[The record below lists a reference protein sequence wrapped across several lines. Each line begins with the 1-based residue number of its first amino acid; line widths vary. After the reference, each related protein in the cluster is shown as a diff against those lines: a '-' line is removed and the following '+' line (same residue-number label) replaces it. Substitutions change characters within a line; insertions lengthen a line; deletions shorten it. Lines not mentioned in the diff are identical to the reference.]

1 VVALSDPVYIIG
13 IDLGTT
19 NSVLAYTEIRPA
31 AADQPAIHTFKI
43 PQLVGPGSVGLSE
56 VLPSFVLLPGPHDV
70 PPNALSL
77 PWNERA
83 TWAVGQFARDR
94 GAEIPHRLISSAK
107 SWLCHSGVDR
117 NKPILP
123 WEAPEEQKRLSPVEA
138 SADIL
143 RHIRDAWDHVM
154 AAQDPALRMETQE
167 VFLTVPASFDVV
179 ARNLTVQAA
188 EMAGLPRVTLLEEPQ
203 SAFYAWIGESG
214 DRWREQVRVGDL
226 ILVVDVG
233 GGTTDFSLIRVS
245 EAQGDLTLERVAV
258 GDHLLVGGD
267 NMDLTL
273 AYTLSAKTGPKGG
286 KLTAYQMRGL
296 CQGCRNAKEQL
307 LKEAGEDV
315 YPLTV
320 LGRGSGLI
328 GGAIRTELTRKE
340 VQEILV
346 NGFFPACEKGAQ
358 PQAQRKV
365 GMRELGLVYASD
377 PAITRHL
384 ARFLAQSAPQTSSEA
399 THTFPTAVLFNGGVM
414 KAERLKRRLMEVL
427 SSWGTEEDQ
436 VSLREIQSQDLD
448 LAVARGAAYY
458 GLARRGKGI
467 RIKGGLSRSYYV
479 AVETAMPAVPGLPAL
494 RKALCVAGFGM
505 EEGTETL
512 VGEREFGVVVGEPVV
527 FDFLGSRSRH
537 DTAGTVI
544 QDWEDEIEE
553 ITTVEAVLE
562 GEPGSVVPVSL
573 QSRVTEV
580 GTLELW
586 CLSKQ
591 DDRRF
596 KLEFNVR
603 EKNSHAGSG

>member
-1 VVALSDPVYIIG
+1 LSEPVYIIG

-19 NSVLAYTEIRPA
+19 NSVVAYTEIRSESG
-31 AADQPAIHTFKI
+31 QPGIHTLKI
-43 PQLVGPGSVGLSE
+43 PQLVGPGSVAPSE

-70 PPNALSL
+70 PPDAMSL
-77 PWNERA
+77 PWDEKA
-83 TWAVGQFARDR
+83 TRAVGQFARDR

-107 SWLCHSGVDR
+107 SWLCQSGVDR

-123 WEAPEEQKRLSPVEA
+123 WEAAQDQERLSPVEA
-138 SADIL
+138 SAAIL
-143 RHIRDAWDHVM
+143 RHIRDAWDHAM
-154 AAQDPALRMETQE
+154 AARDPALRMEAQE

-203 SAFYAWIGESG
+203 AAFYAWIGASG
-214 DRWREQVRVGDL
+214 DQWRDLVRVGDL

-245 EAQGDLTLERVAV
+245 DSQGDLTLERVAV

-273 AYTLSAKTGPKGG
+273 AYALYAKTGAKGA
-286 KLTAYQMRGL
+286 KLTPFQMRGL
-296 CQGCRNAKEQL
+296 SQGCRTAKEQL
-307 LKEAGEDV
+307 LKNEGEDV

-328 GGAIRTELTRKE
+328 GGAIRTELTRRE

-346 NGFFPACEKGAQ
+346 NGFFPACERGAR
-358 PQAQRKV
+358 PQEQRKT

-384 ARFLAQSAPQTSSEA
+384 ARFLQQSAPQTPSGAASA
-399 THTFPTAVLFNGGVM
+399 FPTAVLFNGGVM
-414 KAERLKRRLMEVL
+414 KAERLKNRLMQVL
-427 SSWGTEEDQ
+427 SSWIAEGDPS
-436 VSLREIQSQDLD
+436 VVREIESQDLD

-458 GLARRGKGI
+458 GLVRRGKGI
-467 RIKGGLSRSYYV
+467 RIKGGLSRSYYI

-512 VGEREFGVVVGEPVV
+512 IGEREFGVVVGEQVV

-537 DTAGTVI
+537 DTAGTVVE
-544 QDWEDEIEE
+544 DWEGEIEE
-553 ITTVEAVLE
+553 ITTVETVLE
-562 GEPGSVVPVSL
+562 GEAGTLVPVSL

-586 CLSKQ
+586 CLSRQ

-603 EKNSHAGSG
+603 EKESHAGS

>member
-1 VVALSDPVYIIG
+1 VKALPDPFYIVG

-19 NSVLAYTEIRPA
+19 NSVVAYTEIRPTSGEGR
-31 AADQPAIHTFKI
+31 IHTLKI
-43 PQLVGPGSVGLSE
+43 PQLVGPGSVGPSE

-70 PPNALSL
+70 PPGALSL
-77 PWNERA
+77 PWDEEA
-83 TWAVGQFARDR
+83 TRAVGQFARDR

-123 WEAPEEQKRLSPVEA
+123 WEAPEDHAKLSPVEA
-138 SADIL
+138 SAAIL
-143 RHIRDAWDHVM
+143 RHIREAWDHVM
-154 AAQDPALRMETQE
+154 AAKDASLRMDGQE
-167 VFLTVPASFDVV
+167 VYLTVPASFDVV

-188 EMAGLPRVTLLEEPQ
+188 EMAGLQRVTLLEEPQ
-203 SAFYAWIGESG
+203 AAFYAWIGESG
-214 DRWREQVRVGDL
+214 DRWRDLVRVGDL

-245 EAQGDLTLERVAV
+245 ESEGGLSLERVAV

-273 AYTLSAKTGPKGG
+273 AYALSAKTGAKGT
-286 KLTAYQMRGL
+286 KLTPYQMRGL
-296 CQGCRNAKEQL
+296 CQGCRAAKEKL
-307 LKEAGEDV
+307 LKEEGDDV

-320 LGRGSGLI
+320 LGRGSSLI
-328 GGAIRTELTRKE
+328 GGAVRTELNRQE

-346 NGFFPACEKGAQ
+346 NGFFPACEREAQ
-358 PQAQRKV
+358 PQAQRKT

-384 ARFLAQSAPQTSSEA
+384 ARFLQQGAPQTPSGA
-399 THTFPTAVLFNGGVM
+399 TYAFPTAVLFNGGVM

-427 SSWGTEEDQ
+427 SSWAAGGEQ
-436 VSLREIQSQDLD
+436 PPVREIQSLDLD

-458 GLARRGKGI
+458 GLVRHGKGI
-467 RIKGGLSRSYYV
+467 RIKGGLSRSYYI
-479 AVETAMPAVPGLPAL
+479 AVESAMPAVPGLPAL

-537 DTAGTVI
+537 DDAGTVVE
-544 QDWEDEIEE
+544 DWEGEIEE
-553 ITTVEAVLE
+553 ITTVETVLE
-562 GEPGSVVPVSL
+562 GEAGTVVPVSL
-573 QSRVTEV
+573 QARVTEV

-586 CLSKQ
+586 CLSRQ
-591 DDRRF
+591 DERRF

-603 EKNSHAGSG
+603 EKDSHAGS

>member
-1 VVALSDPVYIIG
+1 MSEPVYIIG

-19 NSVLAYTEIRPA
+19 NSVVAYTEIRPEK
-31 AADQPAIHTFKI
+31 DQPGIHTFKI
-43 PQLVGPGSVGLSE
+43 PQLVGPGSVGPSE

-70 PPNALSL
+70 PPGALSL
-77 PWNERA
+77 PWDEKA
-83 TWAVGQFARDR
+83 TRAVGQFARDR
-94 GAEIPHRLISSAK
+94 GAEIPHRLIASAK

-123 WEAPEEQKRLSPVEA
+123 WEAPQDQERLSPVEA
-138 SADIL
+138 SAAIL
-143 RHIRDAWDHVM
+143 RHIKDAWDHVM
-154 AAQDPALRMETQE
+154 AAPDPSLRMEAQE

-203 SAFYAWIGESG
+203 AAFYAWIGASG
-214 DRWREQVRVGDL
+214 DQWRDLVRVGDL

-245 EAQGDLTLERVAV
+245 ESDGDLTLERVAV

-273 AYTLSAKTGPKGG
+273 AYALSAKTSAKGA

-296 CQGCRNAKEQL
+296 CQGCRTAKERL
-307 LKEAGEDV
+307 LKEEGDDV

-328 GGAIRTELTRKE
+328 GGAIRTELTRQE

-346 NGFFPACEKGAQ
+346 NGFFPACEREAH
-358 PQAQRKV
+358 PREQRKA

-384 ARFLAQSAPQTSSEA
+384 ARFLQQSAPQTPSGF
-399 THTFPTAVLFNGGVM
+399 THAFPTAILFNGGVM
-414 KAERLKRRLMEVL
+414 KAERLKNRLVQVL
-427 SSWGTEEDQ
+427 SSWIEEGGPS
-436 VSLREIQSQDLD
+436 VVREIESQDLD
-448 LAVARGAAYY
+448 LAVAKGAAYY
-458 GLARRGKGI
+458 GLVRHGKGI
-467 RIKGGLSRSYYV
+467 RIKGGLSRSYYI
-479 AVETAMPAVPGLPAL
+479 AVETSMPAVPGIPAL

-512 VGEREFGVVVGEPVV
+512 IGEREFGVVVGEPVV

-537 DTAGTVI
+537 DTAGTVVE
-544 QDWEDEIEE
+544 DWEGEIEE
-553 ITTVEAVLE
+553 ITTVETVLE
-562 GEPGSVVPVSL
+562 GEAGTVVPVSL

-586 CLSKQ
+586 CLSRH

-603 EKNSHAGSG
+603 EKNSHAGS

>member
-1 VVALSDPVYIIG
+1 MALPESVYIIG

-19 NSVLAYTEIRPA
+19 NSVVAYTEI
-31 AADQPAIHTFKI
+31 QPAVAGQPGIHTFKI
-43 PQLVGPGSVGLSE
+43 PQLVGPGSLGPSE
-56 VLPSFVLLPGPHDV
+56 VLPSFVLLPGAHDV
-70 PPNALSL
+70 PPGALAL
-77 PWNERA
+77 PWDEKA
-83 TWAVGQFARDR
+83 TRVVGQFARDR

-123 WEAPEEQKRLSPVEA
+123 WEAPQDQEKLSPVEA
-138 SADIL
+138 SAAIL
-143 RHIRDAWDHVM
+143 RHIKDAWDHVM
-154 AAQDPALRMETQE
+154 AAQDPSLRMETQE

-188 EMAGLPRVTLLEEPQ
+188 EMAGLPGVTLLEEPQ
-203 SAFYAWIGESG
+203 AAFYAWIGESG
-214 DRWREQVRVGDL
+214 DRWRDLVRVGDL

-245 EAQGDLTLERVAV
+245 ESHGDLTLERMAV

-273 AYTLSAKTGPKGG
+273 AYALSAKTSSKGA
-286 KLTAYQMRGL
+286 KLTPYQMRGL
-296 CQGCRNAKEQL
+296 CQGCRTAKERL
-307 LKEAGEDV
+307 LKEEGDDV

-328 GGAIRTELTRKE
+328 GGAIRTELTRQE
-340 VQEILV
+340 VQETLV
-346 NGFFPACEKGAQ
+346 NGFFPACEREER
-358 PQAQRKV
+358 PQEQRKT

-384 ARFLAQSAPQTSSEA
+384 ARFLQQSAPQTPSGDTRA
-399 THTFPTAVLFNGGVM
+399 FPTAVLFNGGVM

-427 SSWGTEEDQ
+427 SSWIMEGDPS
-436 VSLREIQSQDLD
+436 VVREIESQDLD

-458 GLARRGKGI
+458 GLVRHGKGI
-467 RIKGGLSRSYYV
+467 RIKGGLSKSYYI
-479 AVETAMPAVPGLPAL
+479 AVETAMPAVPGIPAL

-505 EEGTETL
+505 EEGTETMI
-512 VGEREFGVVVGEPVV
+512 GEREFGVVVGEPVV

-537 DTAGTVI
+537 DTAGAVI
-544 QDWEDEIEE
+544 EDWEGEIEE
-553 ITTVEAVLE
+553 ITTVETVLE
-562 GEPGSVVPVSL
+562 GEAGSVVPVSL
-573 QSRVTEV
+573 QARVTEV
-580 GTLELW
+580 GILELW
-586 CLSKQ
+586 CLSRQ

-603 EKNSHAGSG
+603 EKNSHAGS

>member
-1 VVALSDPVYIIG
+1 LPEPVYIIG

-19 NSVLAYTEIRPA
+19 NSVVAYTEIRPLGA
-31 AADQPAIHTFKI
+31 SAPVIHTFKI
-43 PQLVGPGSVGLSE
+43 PQLVGPGSVGPSE

-70 PPNALSL
+70 PPDALSL
-77 PWNERA
+77 PWDEKA
-83 TWAVGQFARDR
+83 DKAVGQFARDR

-123 WEAPEEQKRLSPVEA
+123 WEAPEDQKRLSPVEA
-138 SADIL
+138 SAAIL
-143 RHIRDAWDHVM
+143 SHIKDAWDHVM
-154 AAQDPALRMETQE
+154 AAQDPALRMEAQE

-188 EMAGLPRVTLLEEPQ
+188 EMAGLDRVTLLEEPQ
-203 SAFYAWIGESG
+203 AAFYAWIGESG

-245 EAQGDLTLERVAV
+245 ESQGDLTLERVAV

-273 AYTLSAKTGPKGG
+273 AYTLSAKTASKGA
-286 KLTAYQMRGL
+286 KLTAFQMRGL
-296 CQGCRNAKEQL
+296 CQGCRTAKEQL
-307 LKEAGEDV
+307 LKEEGEDV

-328 GGAIRTELTRKE
+328 GGAIRTELTRQE

-377 PAITRHL
+377 PGITRHL
-384 ARFLAQSAPQTSSEA
+384 AWFLAQSAPQTSSEA
-399 THTFPTAVLFNGGVM
+399 TQAFPTAVLFNGGVM

-427 SSWGTEEDQ
+427 SSWGPEEDQ
-436 VSLREIQSQDLD
+436 VSLREIQSEDLD

-458 GLARRGKGI
+458 GLVRRGKGI

-537 DTAGTVI
+537 DAAGTVI
-544 QDWEDEIEE
+544 EDWEDEIEE

-586 CLSKQ
+586 CISKQ
-591 DDRRF
+591 DERRF